1 MKHSALITGTLL
13 LGTLTFAFA
22 NDKGNASDAGFSA
35 FKGNCISC
43 HGPGGAGTPLGKSIH
58 APDLRSDEVQKKPD
72 SELAQTIT
80 EGKGIC
86 RPSSGFSILDR
97 CRLSL
102 PMFANSARVVTD
114 HNICQ
119 TFSWKIT
126 FSLL

>member
-1 MKHSALITGTLL
+1 MKHTALITGTLL

-80 EGKGIC
+80 EGKGDM
-86 RPSSGFSILDR
+86 PSFKRILD
-97 CRLSL
+97 
-102 PMFANSARVVTD
+102 PGQVQAVVAYVRELGKSR
-114 HNICQ
+114 H
-119 TFSWKIT
+119 
-126 FSLL
+126 